1 MGFDMDALTRIHGE
15 ASARTRRVRG
25 TTMVE
30 MIFVLPV
37 LLLLL
42 FGLADF
48 SLVFHDYLASMNA
61 ARAGVR
67 AATLAQV
74 PCTHA
79 AKADRGRKV
88 AEGILNNNAV
98 KAFDP
103 PKFFHSEP
111 GPVDLCKPGH
121 VEIQIHVKSQH
132 KLLSGFL
139 GVVAFPPIEFTAAAT
154 AMNENGF

>member
-1 MGFDMDALTRIHGE
+1 MDALTRTLHGE
-15 ASARTRRVRG
+15 GLARTRRQRG

-48 SLVFHDYLASMNA
+48 SMVFHDYLASMNA
-61 ARAGVR
+61 ARAGIR
-67 AATLAQV
+67 AATLFQPA
-74 PCTHA
+74 CKSTDREA
-79 AKADRGRKV
+79 AGRKV
-88 AEGILNNNAV
+88 AEQMLKNNAV
-98 KAFDP
+98 KTVDSL
-103 PKFFHSEP
+103 KFVHSEP
-111 GPVDLCKPGH
+111 GPQGLCGKGH

-132 KLLSGFL
+132 RLLQGFL
-139 GVVAFPPIEFTAAAT
+139 GVVAFPPIEFTASAA

>member
-1 MGFDMDALTRIHGE
+1 MDALTRTLSGE
-15 ASARTRRVRG
+15 GLARTRRQRG

-61 ARAGVR
+61 ARAGIR

-74 PCTHA
+74 PCN
-79 AKADRGRKV
+79 KDQREQEGRKV
-88 AEGILNNNAV
+88 AEAMLKNNAV
-98 KAFDP
+98 KTVDSV
-103 PKFFHSEP
+103 KFVHSDP
-111 GPVDLCKPGH
+111 GPEGLCRKGY

-132 KLLSGFL
+132 KLLQGFL
-139 GVVAFPPIEFTAAAT
+139 GVVAFPPIEFTASAA